1 VTANPDGEVWLPL
14 AEAAPRLGLSRHQLR
29 RRIRAG
35 QIANRQ
41 VQGLHG
47 LTYEVC
53 LDSDATVPS
62 ASRHPD
68 DRNGDATVMVTPPLA
83 ELVSLVR
90 DTQTQLLQATA
101 AAAMWQTRAEML
113 SNQVERLQ
121 LALEA
126 PKEPASPE
134 RPQTSDSE
142 GVAVEPTQTSSASP
156 KRAPWWAP
164 WRRATS

>member
-1 VTANPDGEVWLPL
+1 VSTDTDVEVWLPL
-14 AEAAPRLGLSRHQLR
+14 ADAAPRLGLSRHQLR

-41 VQGLHG
+41 VQGPHG

-53 LDSDATVPS
+53 LDPDATVTS
-62 ASRHPD
+62 GSRHPD
-68 DRNGDATVMVTPPLA
+68 DRNGDTTVTVTPPLA

-113 SNQVERLQ
+113 ASQVERLQ

-126 PKEPASPE
+126 PKEPVSQE
-134 RPQTSDSE
+134 RSQTVDSD
-142 GVAVEPTQTSSASP
+142 AVSIEPTQTPSETHNG
-156 KRAPWWAP
+156 RPWWRL
-164 WRRATS
+164 W